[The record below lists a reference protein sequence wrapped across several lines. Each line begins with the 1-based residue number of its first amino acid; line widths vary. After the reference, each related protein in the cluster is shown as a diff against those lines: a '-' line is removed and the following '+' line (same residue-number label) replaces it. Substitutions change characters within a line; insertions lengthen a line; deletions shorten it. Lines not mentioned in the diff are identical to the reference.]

1 MNTARVE
8 ACPTGIEGRHRRQC
22 DALGYVAF
30 EGLLSCEEVEEA
42 RQALSR
48 VVRSMME
55 GLRLGTGHIEEA
67 LPNATK
73 NYAGPRVRTAQTV
86 NASCTLRPASI
97 R

>member
-8 ACPTGIEGRHRRQC
+8 ACPTGIEGRHREQY

-48 VVRSMME
+48 VV
-55 GLRLGTGHIEEA
+55 
-67 LPNATK
+67 
-73 NYAGPRVRTAQTV
+73 
-86 NASCTLRPASI
+86 
-97 R
+97 